1 MPSSKPVPCFAVGN
15 VLAIARK
22 TVPPAYFLAMGNFS
36 FSSLWGDARTVGL
49 SLAVLVGSALVGIVV
64 YVVLFASFTRLL
76 RNSTSTLRLLLLKRM
91 RSQARYIFPVLALL
105 IALQTIPLADR
116 LKGRLEH
123 FFTLVL
129 IGLLGWLV
137 ITLVQVIATLI
148 RMRYSIAVADNL
160 HARRIHTQTEVLER
174 LFIGCIVVITIA
186 AMLMTFP
193 GARQIGTSVFASAGI
208 AGVIV
213 GMAARSSFAS
223 LIAGLQVALTQPIRI
238 DDAVVVEGEWGWIEE
253 IETTYVVVRLWDLRR
268 LILPLTYFIDKPFQN
283 WTRTTSEIIGTVF
296 IYVDYTLPVERVRE
310 ELQNILKDSPLWN
323 GKTCVLQVTDFSE
336 STMQLRCLMSANSSS
351 SAFDLRCIVR
361 ERMISFLQR
370 NYPECLPTRREAVT
384 LAPKSSPEQLPSG

>member
-1 MPSSKPVPCFAVGN
+1 MDS
-15 VLAIARK
+15 L
-22 TVPPAYFLAMGNFS
+22 S
-36 FSSLWGDARTVGL
+36 FSSLWGDARTL
-49 SLAVLVGSALVGIVV
+49 FFSLGVLAGSALLGALI
-64 YVVLFASFTRLL
+64 YLVLFAFFGRLL
-76 RNSTSTLRLLLLKRM
+76 RNSKSTLRLLLLKQT
-91 RSQARYIFPVLALL
+91 RSQARYLIPL
-105 IALQTIPLADR
+105 IALIIAVPTTALPDR
-116 LKGRLEH
+116 IKERLEH
-123 FFTLVL
+123 FLTLCV
-129 IGLLGWLV
+129 IGVLGWLL
-137 ITLVQVIATLI
+137 ITLVQVTATLI
-148 RMRYSIAVADNL
+148 RTRYSIAVEDNL

-174 LFIGCIVVITIA
+174 LFIGCIVVICIA

-213 GMAARSSFAS
+213 GMAARSTFAS

-268 LILPLTYFIDKPFQN
+268 LIMPLTYFIDKPFQN

-323 GKTCVLQVTDFSE
+323 GKTCVLQVTEFTE
-336 STMQLRCLMSANSSS
+336 TTMQLRCLMSANSSS
-351 SAFDLRCIVR
+351 AAFDLRCMVR
-361 ERMISFLQR
+361 ERMINFLQKS
-370 NYPECLPTRREAVT
+370 YPQCLPTRRDAVT
-384 LAPKSSPEQLPSG
+384 ISAKTAADQISSA

>member
-1 MPSSKPVPCFAVGN
+1 
-15 VLAIARK
+15 
-22 TVPPAYFLAMGNFS
+22 MGSFS
-36 FSSLWGDARTVGL
+36 FSSLWGDARTLVF
-49 SLAVLVGSALVGIVV
+49 SSAVLVGSALVGVV
-64 YVVLFASFTRLL
+64 AYATLFAFFSRLL
-76 RNSTSTLRLLLLKRM
+76 RNSTSTLRLLLLKQT
-91 RSQARYIFPVLALL
+91 RSQARYFFPLLALI
-105 IALQTIPLADR
+105 IAVPTTPLPER
-116 LKGRLEH
+116 FKEPFEH
-123 FFTLVL
+123 FLTLCM
-129 IGLLGWLV
+129 IGLLGWLL
-137 ITLVQVIATLI
+137 ITLVQVTATLI

-160 HARRIHTQTEVLER
+160 HARRIHTQTQVLER

-186 AMLMTFP
+186 AMLVTFP

-213 GMAARSSFAS
+213 GMAARSTFAS

-283 WTRTTSEIIGTVF
+283 WTRTGSEIIGTVF

-323 GKTCVLQVTDFSE
+323 GKTCVLQVTEFTE
-336 STMQLRCLMSANSSS
+336 TTMQLRCLMSADSSS
-351 SAFDLRCIVR
+351 AAFDLRCIVR
-361 ERMISFLQR
+361 ERMIKFLQQ
-370 NYPECLPTRREAVT
+370 NYPQCLPTRRDAVT
-384 LAPKSSPEQLPSG
+384 LSPKSSAEQLPSA